1 MSTVDIDRFDSV
13 HIKINCDNSIAQEL
27 SDYFT
32 FMVPGAQFTP
42 AFRNKFW
49 DGKIRLFNVN
59 NKLLYGGLF
68 DYVQQFC
75 RERDYDVNLLSEFT
89 AEEFSLTEAEQ
100 FVKNLNPTLQ
110 PRDYQISAFVH
121 AVRRKRALLLSP
133 TASGKSFIIY
143 LLMRYYN
150 ERTLIIVPT
159 TTLVHQLC
167 SDFKSYGYDSDSQVH
182 KIFSGQEKDPGK
194 QITITTWQS
203 IYKMPKKWFDRF
215 KVVIGDEAHL
225 FKAKSLTSIMTK
237 MTDCDY
243 RFGFTGTL
251 DGTQTHKLVLEGLF
265 GRVFK
270 VTTTAELIEKKQL
283 ADFLIKCLVLN
294 YSDETK
300 KLVRGKTYHEE
311 IEWIV
316 LNNDR
321 NRFIKNLAIS
331 LEGNTLLLFQFV
343 DKHGKVLYDMIKN
356 ACPSDRKVF
365 FVHGGV
371 EGEERDQI
379 RRIVEQEKNA
389 IIIASY
395 GTFSTGINIPSIA
408 NIVFTSP
415 SKSRVRNLQSI
426 GRGLRLSENKTK
438 TVLYDIADDLQWKST
453 KNHTILHFHERI
465 KIYNEEKFQYK
476 LYSLKLKE
484 AQVQPPSG
492 RVVP

>member
-1 MSTVDIDRFDSV
+1 MSLVDIEHFDSV
-13 HIKINCDNSIAQEL
+13 YIKLNCDNSTAQEL

-59 NKLLYGGLF
+59 NRLLYAGLY
-68 DYVQQFC
+68 DYVLQFC
-75 RERDYDVNLLSEFT
+75 KERNYDVTTTSDFT

-100 FVKNLNPTLQ
+100 FIKKLNPTLQ

-121 AVRRKRALLLSP
+121 AVRRKRSLLLSP

-150 ERTLIIVPT
+150 ARTLIIVPT
-159 TTLVHQLC
+159 TTLVHQLS
-167 SDFKSYGYDSDSQVH
+167 SDFESYGYESNTNVH
-182 KIFSGQEKDPGK
+182 KIFSGQEKDTGR
-194 QITITTWQS
+194 QVTITTWQS
-203 IYKMPKKWFDRF
+203 IYKMPKKWFDDYD
-215 KVVIGDEAHL
+215 VVIGDEAHL
-225 FKAKSLTSIMTK
+225 FKAKSLTSILTK
-237 MTDCDY
+237 MTDCEH

-283 ADFLIKCLVLN
+283 ADFAIKCLVLN
-294 YSDETK
+294 YSDASR
-300 KLVRGKTYHEE
+300 KLMKGKTYHEE

-316 LNNDR
+316 LNKDR
-321 NRFIKNLAIS
+321 NRFIRNLAVS
-331 LEGNTLLLFQFV
+331 LKGNTLLLYQFV
-343 DKHGKVLYDMIKN
+343 DKHGKVLYDIIKA
-356 ACPSDRKVF
+356 ACPEDRKVF

-379 RRIVEQEKNA
+379 RRIVEQEKDA

-408 NIVFTSP
+408 NVVFTSP

-426 GRGLRLSENKTK
+426 GRGLRISNNKTK
-438 TVLYDIADDLQWKST
+438 TVLYDISDDLQWKLN

-476 LYSLKLKE
+476 LYSVKLKE
-484 AQVQPPSG
+484 EDQDQDAPG
-492 RVVP
+492 RVI

>member
-1 MSTVDIDRFDSV
+1 MNTVDIEHYDSV
-13 HIKINCDNSIAQEL
+13 YVKLNCDNSTAQEL

-59 NKLLYGGLF
+59 TKLLYRGLY
-68 DYVQQFC
+68 DYVIQFC
-75 RERDYDVNLLSEFT
+75 KERNYNVNTLSEFA
-89 AEEFSLTEAEQ
+89 AEEFSLSEAEQ
-100 FVKNLNPTLQ
+100 FTKKLNLSLE

-121 AVRRKRALLLSP
+121 AVRKKRALLLSP
-133 TASGKSFIIY
+133 TASGKSLIIY
-143 LLMRYYN
+143 MLARYYN
-150 ERTLIIVPT
+150 VRTLIVVPT
-159 TTLVHQLC
+159 TSLVHQLS
-167 SDFKSYGYDSDSQVH
+167 SDFQQYGFDSEKYIH

-203 IYKMPKKWFDRF
+203 IYKQPKKWFDQF
-215 KVVIGDEAHL
+215 GLVIGDEAHN
-225 FKAKSLTSIMTK
+225 FKAKSLVSILTKLTS
-237 MTDCDY
+237 CEH

-283 ADFLIKCLVLN
+283 ADFSIKCLVLN
-294 YSDETK
+294 YSDETRK
-300 KLVRGKTYHEE
+300 IVKGKTYHEE

-316 LNNDR
+316 LNDDR
-321 NRFIKNLAIS
+321 NRFIKNLAVS
-331 LEGNTLLLFQFV
+331 LEGNTLLLYQFV
-343 DKHGKVLYDMIKN
+343 DKHGKVLYDIIKD
-356 ACPSDRKVF
+356 ACSKERKVF

-371 EGEERDQI
+371 EGEEREEI
-379 RRIVEQEKNA
+379 RKIVECEKNA

-408 NIVFTSP
+408 NVVFTSP
-415 SKSRVRNLQSI
+415 SKSRIRTLQSI
-426 GRGLRLSENKTK
+426 GRGLRISNSKTK
-438 TVLYDIADDLQWKST
+438 TTLYDIADDLQWKTT

-465 KIYNEEKFQYK
+465 KIYNDEKFQYK
-476 LYSLKLKE
+476 LYSVKLKE
-484 AQVQPPSG
+484 EYQRQVPPG
-492 RVVP
+492 RVI